1 MANYKILT
9 EVSSEVSDNTKLV
22 VAIDGATTLTLTNFY
37 DTLAASLHFPDYFQ
51 HNLDSFDEV
60 INDLDWIKENEV
72 LIVFKNYDEFLTEE
86 NDEMREIL
94 LTILD
99 DAASESKVKD
109 DHVRIRFSIEPS
121 ELAVDDLETVGIDF
135 TV

>member
-9 EVSSEVSDNTKLV
+9 EVSSEVSDSSKLV

-37 DTLAASLHFPDYFQ
+37 DTLASSLHFPDYFQ

-60 INDLDWIKENEV
+60 INDLEWIEEKEV
-72 LIVFKNYDEFLTEE
+72 IFVFKNYDEFLTEE

-99 DAASESKVKD
+99 DAATESKIKD
-109 DHVRIRFSIEPS
+109 DGTVIRFSIEPS
-121 ELAVDDLETVGIDF
+121 ELAVDDLETVGIEF
-135 TV
+135 TI